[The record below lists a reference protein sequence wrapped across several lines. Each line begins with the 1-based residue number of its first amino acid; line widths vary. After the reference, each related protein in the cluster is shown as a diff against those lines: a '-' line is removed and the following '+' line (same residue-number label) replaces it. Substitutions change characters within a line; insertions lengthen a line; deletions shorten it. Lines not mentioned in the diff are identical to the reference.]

1 MTTDSGSPIEAPA
14 AAPSFPGGL
23 GNFGNEYSNVPLF
36 EPRSPELAPI
46 TEALMPLSPGQ
57 GIIQQPRTPGTM
69 FEHMSIRSPD
79 PQPPV
84 IVTPSTGSQSYPSSS
99 SHNYQQYRSSH
110 VTNQEIYQTQN
121 NGFPEDPL
129 PEDILDFISGGGLN
143 GLLSPDGSR
152 EGTVSADGV
161 SKKKSSEN
169 GRKQSK
175 IERDGSKSHRLE
187 SKMERDG
194 ATSERIDSKNER
206 DQAKSER
213 KESRNERKEMRRKLK
228 EKREKD
234 DITRDMN
241 KLKL

>member
-1 MTTDSGSPIEAPA
+1 
-14 AAPSFPGGL
+14 
-23 GNFGNEYSNVPLF
+23 
-36 EPRSPELAPI
+36 
-46 TEALMPLSPGQ
+46 MPLSPGQ

-69 FEHMSIRSPD
+69 FGNMSIRSPD

-84 IVTPSTGSQSYPSSS
+84 IVTPSTGSQSYPSYS

-110 VTNQEIYQTQN
+110 VTNQESYEAHN
-121 NGFPEDPL
+121 NGYPEDPI
-129 PEDILDFISGGGLN
+129 PEDVLAIISGGGDIFN

-169 GRKQSK
+169 GRKQSKIERDGSRSHNLESK

-213 KESRNERKEMRRKLK
+213 KESRTERKEMRRKLK

-241 KLKL
+241 RLKL